1 MKLQFICRM
10 KKIMVLLIILGFPQ
24 QILAQTLMDT
34 SAIISELAYIL
45 ERDQKTRTG
54 KDSAGFMRYI
64 DSCNLVQIEKI
75 IAEHGWLGMSVV
87 GPSGNNTFFFV
98 IQHSDLATQLKYFP
112 LLEASVKKGESKLS
126 HLALMK
132 DRILMRQG
140 KNQIYGSQVVFNK
153 AGEQVFY
160 PIEDEKNVNK
170 RRAEMGMTTLEEYA
184 KLFGMEYKVPQN

>member
-1 MKLQFICRM
+1 M
-10 KKIMVLLIILGFPQ
+10 KKIMVLLMICCFPQ
-24 QILAQTLMDT
+24 QLSAQVLMDT
-34 SAIISELAYIL
+34 AAIISELAAIL

-54 KDSAGFMRYI
+54 KDSVGFMRYI
-64 DSCNLVQIEKI
+64 DSCNLVQIEGI
-75 IAEHGWLGMSVV
+75 IAKYGWLGMTVV

-98 IQHSDLATQLKYFP
+98 IQHSDLATQIKYFP
-112 LLEASVKKGESKLS
+112 LLEESVKAGESKRS

-140 KNQIYGSQVVFNK
+140 KNQIYGSQVVLNT
-153 AGEQVFY
+153 AGEQEFY